1 MKKIIS
7 ILLIICLLVA
17 FSSCTISKNKEP
29 TNPYQVTEKRT
40 QIKENFDIDK
50 INKITV
56 TIGGNETEIK
66 IDDELAALLEEANNT
81 NNTSSEKL
89 STIAAFIKIYY
100 NENAIDYGVIYLD
113 SNANAFISSNYN
125 KNENAVLKIENQSLI
140 TRLIFPNIIFPILKI
155 LNKYYP

>member
-40 QIKENFDIDK
+40 QIKKNFDIDK

-140 TRLIFPNIIFPILKI
+140 TRLIFPNMNISNSK
-155 LNKYYP
+155 NTE

>member
-81 NNTSSEKL
+81 NNTSYEKL

-140 TRLIFPNIIFPILKI
+140 TRLIFPNMNVSNSK
-155 LNKYYP
+155 NTE

>member
-140 TRLIFPNIIFPILKI
+140 TRLIYPNMNISNSK
-155 LNKYYP
+155 NTE

>member
-100 NENAIDYGVIYLD
+100 NENAIDYVVIYLD

-140 TRLIFPNIIFPILKI
+140 TRLIFPNMNISNSK
-155 LNKYYP
+155 NTE

>member
-1 MKKIIS
+1 M
-7 ILLIICLLVA
+7 IICLLVA

-140 TRLIFPNIIFPILKI
+140 TRLIFPNMNISNSK
-155 LNKYYP
+155 NTE

>member
-40 QIKENFDIDK
+40 QIKEKFDIDK

-140 TRLIFPNIIFPILKI
+140 TRLIFPNMNISNSK
-155 LNKYYP
+155 NTE

>member
-89 STIAAFIKIYY
+89 STIAVFIKIYY

-140 TRLIFPNIIFPILKI
+140 TRLIFPNMNISNSK
-155 LNKYYP
+155 NTE

>member
-29 TNPYQVTEKRT
+29 TNPYQVTEKKT

-66 IDDELAALLEEANNT
+66 IDDELTALLEEANNT

-89 STIAAFIKIYY
+89 RTIAAVIKIYY
-100 NENAIDYGVIYLD
+100 NETAIDYGVIYLD

-140 TRLIFPNIIFPILKI
+140 TRLIFPNMNISNSK
-155 LNKYYP
+155 NTE

>member
-125 KNENAVLKIENQSLI
+125 KKENAVLKIENQSLI
-140 TRLIFPNIIFPILKI
+140 TRLIFPNMNISNSK
-155 LNKYYP
+155 NTE

>member
-125 KNENAVLKIENQSLI
+125 KNENAVLKIENPVSYTHL
-140 TRLIFPNIIFPILKI
+140 TLPTT
-155 LNKYYP
+155 

>member
-113 SNANAFISSNYN
+113 SNANAFISRNYN

-140 TRLIFPNIIFPILKI
+140 TRLIFPNMNISNSK
-155 LNKYYP
+155 NTE

>member
-66 IDDELAALLEEANNT
+66 IYDDLAALLEEANNT

-140 TRLIFPNIIFPILKI
+140 TRLIFPNMNISNSK
-155 LNKYYP
+155 NTE

>member
-56 TIGGNETEIK
+56 AIGGNETEIK

-81 NNTSSEKL
+81 NNTSSDKL
-89 STIAAFIKIYY
+89 STIAAFI
-100 NENAIDYGVIYLD
+100 NAIDYGVIYLD

-140 TRLIFPNIIFPILKI
+140 TRLIFPNMNISNSK
-155 LNKYYP
+155 NTE

>member
-125 KNENAVLKIENQSLI
+125 KNENAVLKLENQSLI
-140 TRLIFPNIIFPILKI
+140 TRLIFPNMNISNSK
-155 LNKYYP
+155 NTE

>member
-1 MKKIIS
+1 MKKKIS

-140 TRLIFPNIIFPILKI
+140 TRLIFPNMNISNSK
-155 LNKYYP
+155 NTE

>member
-17 FSSCTISKNKEP
+17 FSSCTISKNKEQ
-29 TNPYQVTEKRT
+29 TNPYQVTEKKT

-56 TIGGNETEIK
+56 TIGGNETETK
-66 IDDELAALLEEANNT
+66 IDDELTALLEEANNT

-140 TRLIFPNIIFPILKI
+140 TRLIFPNMNISSSK
-155 LNKYYP
+155 NTE

>member
-140 TRLIFPNIIFPILKI
+140 TRLIFPNMNISNSK
-155 LNKYYP
+155 NTE

>member
-29 TNPYQVTEKRT
+29 TNPYQVTEKKT

-140 TRLIFPNIIFPILKI
+140 TRLIFPNMNISNSK
-155 LNKYYP
+155 NTE

>member
-125 KNENAVLKIENQSLI
+125 KNENAVVKIENQSLI
-140 TRLIFPNIIFPILKI
+140 TRLIFPNMNISNSK
-155 LNKYYP
+155 NTE

>member
-140 TRLIFPNIIFPILKI
+140 TRLIFPTMNISNSK
-155 LNKYYP
+155 NTE

>member
-66 IDDELAALLEEANNT
+66 IDDELA
-81 NNTSSEKL
+81 
-89 STIAAFIKIYY
+89 STKMCLIRHM
-100 NENAIDYGVIYLD
+100 
-113 SNANAFISSNYN
+113 IS
-125 KNENAVLKIENQSLI
+125 
-140 TRLIFPNIIFPILKI
+140 
-155 LNKYYP
+155 

>member
-40 QIKENFDIDK
+40 QIKANFDIDK

-140 TRLIFPNIIFPILKI
+140 TRLIFPNMNISNSK
-155 LNKYYP
+155 NTE

>member
-29 TNPYQVTEKRT
+29 TNPYQVNEKRT

-140 TRLIFPNIIFPILKI
+140 TRLIFPNMNISNSK
-155 LNKYYP
+155 NTE

>member
-140 TRLIFPNIIFPILKI
+140 TRLIFPNMNISSSK
-155 LNKYYP
+155 NTE

>member
-140 TRLIFPNIIFPILKI
+140 TRLIFPNI
-155 LNKYYP
+155 

>member
-140 TRLIFPNIIFPILKI
+140 TRLIFPNMNIWKD
-155 LNKYYP
+155 

>member
-40 QIKENFDIDK
+40 QIKENYDIDK

-140 TRLIFPNIIFPILKI
+140 TRLIFPNMNISNSK
-155 LNKYYP
+155 NTE

>member
-40 QIKENFDIDK
+40 QIKEYFDIDK

-140 TRLIFPNIIFPILKI
+140 TRLIFPNMNISNSK
-155 LNKYYP
+155 NTE

>member
-1 MKKIIS
+1 MLLF
-7 ILLIICLLVA
+7 ILYNIQ
-17 FSSCTISKNKEP
+17 NKEP

-89 STIAAFIKIYY
+89 STIAAFIKSTIM
-100 NENAIDYGVIYLD
+100 
-113 SNANAFISSNYN
+113 
-125 KNENAVLKIENQSLI
+125 K
-140 TRLIFPNIIFPILKI
+140 TP
-155 LNKYYP
+155 

>member
-56 TIGGNETEIK
+56 AIGGNETEIK

-140 TRLIFPNIIFPILKI
+140 TRLIFPNMNISNSK
-155 LNKYYP
+155 NTE

>member
-29 TNPYQVTEKRT
+29 TNPYQVTEKKT

-66 IDDELAALLEEANNT
+66 IDDELTALLEEANNT

-140 TRLIFPNIIFPILKI
+140 TRLIFPNMNISNSK
-155 LNKYYP
+155 NTE

>member
-1 MKKIIS
+1 MKQLQKKLKAHQMKKIIS

-66 IDDELAALLEEANNT
+66 IDDELAALLEEAKYN
-81 NNTSSEKL
+81 SS
-89 STIAAFIKIYY
+89 FH
-100 NENAIDYGVIYLD
+100 
-113 SNANAFISSNYN
+113 
-125 KNENAVLKIENQSLI
+125 KNLL
-140 TRLIFPNIIFPILKI
+140 
-155 LNKYYP
+155 

>member
-17 FSSCTISKNKEP
+17 FSSCTISKNKAP

-140 TRLIFPNIIFPILKI
+140 TRLIFPNMNISNSK
-155 LNKYYP
+155 NTE

>member
-29 TNPYQVTEKRT
+29 TNPYQVTEKKT

-140 TRLIFPNIIFPILKI
+140 TRLIFPNMNIS
-155 LNKYYP
+155 NSNNTE

>member
-29 TNPYQVTEKRT
+29 TNPYQVTEKKT

-66 IDDELAALLEEANNT
+66 IDDELTALLEEANNT

-100 NENAIDYGVIYLD
+100 NETAIDYGVIYLD

-140 TRLIFPNIIFPILKI
+140 TRLIFPNMNISNSK
-155 LNKYYP
+155 NTE

>member
-100 NENAIDYGVIYLD
+100 NENAIDHGVIYLD

-140 TRLIFPNIIFPILKI
+140 TRLIFPNMNISNSK
-155 LNKYYP
+155 NTE

>member
-17 FSSCTISKNKEP
+17 FSSCSISKNKEP

-140 TRLIFPNIIFPILKI
+140 TRLIFPNMNISNSK
-155 LNKYYP
+155 NTE

>member
-125 KNENAVLKIENQSLI
+125 KNDVLKIENQSLI
-140 TRLIFPNIIFPILKI
+140 TRLIFPNMNISNSK
-155 LNKYYP
+155 NTE